1 MESKATSAA
10 ERRSEAPP
18 TWFSKSSAAD
28 SAFSYSLPSRSMSSN
43 KRSARSSSCAIRVL
57 TRCSSARSRSSLL
70 CKVRNSPRTSA
81 AALAATGTGNSG
93 SVSSPSASRRDSKSE
108 ICSARSSAS
117 GDSADSA
124 ESISS
129 SSLRN
134 AKASVSSDAITSES
148 MNWLRSRSI
157 ERRRSAKRA
166 ERPRE
171 RSRNCST
178 RTNWSLT
185 PVSPRAVSSASL
197 AATKTSSS
205 AMRVRIACSFSTE
218 AFFSTA
224 MFVSF
229 SFAAKIS
236 WPAM

>member
-1 MESKATSAA
+1 MPAIASPSAALTASSRPASIVTRSTSAPTTPETSFKCCKPARLRAASSASRKTSTRALQCARCALAIEATCVTESKATSAA

-57 TRCSSARSRSSLL
+57 TLCSSARSRSSLL

-93 SVSSPSASRRDSKSE
+93 RASSPSVSRRDSKSE

-117 GDSADSA
+117 GDNAESA

-129 SSLRN
+129 NSFRK
-134 AKASVSSDAITSES
+134 AKASVSNDAMTSES
-148 MNWLRSRSI
+148 MN
-157 ERRRSAKRA
+157 
-166 ERPRE
+166 
-171 RSRNCST
+171 
-178 RTNWSLT
+178 
-185 PVSPRAVSSASL
+185 
-197 AATKTSSS
+197 
-205 AMRVRIACSFSTE
+205 
-218 AFFSTA
+218 
-224 MFVSF
+224 
-229 SFAAKIS
+229 
-236 WPAM
+236 